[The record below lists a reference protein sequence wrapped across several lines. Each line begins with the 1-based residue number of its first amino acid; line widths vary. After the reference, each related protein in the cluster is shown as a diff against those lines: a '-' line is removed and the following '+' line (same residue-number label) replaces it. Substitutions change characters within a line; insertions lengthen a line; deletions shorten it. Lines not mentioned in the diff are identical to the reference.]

1 MNPKRKLAIRVA
13 ALIALS
19 LSACNLQTGALV
31 PPTPTVQLKPSKTSP
46 PPTPTP
52 TLTPTPTAAPPV
64 ANRGSLLPRTKPIN
78 VTNLDQIV
86 QIARWGNGVIQQIQ
100 YSPQSDYLAVASSL
114 GVFIHDV
121 QDLSVI
127 RSISTVSP
135 VEKIVLSHRG
145 GLLITGEKNGQ
156 VSFWDA
162 HQCLAETGQCKE
174 PMAKLAPFS
183 SPITGL
189 ALSPD
194 DSTLAVSGQS
204 YKVELL
210 DVSRCTTQ
218 PDDCTQS
225 IAVISTIRTPTA
237 LAFSPDGYTL
247 AVGMQNGKIELHDLM
262 GCGQG
267 KSESCGT
274 LVKTFTQHKSKINT
288 LEFSPDGAL
297 LASASNDQTSRVWRL
312 NSGVNV
318 STFLHK
324 GSVKAAAF
332 SSDGKLIFTAGQDK
346 TIRVWQVSSFA
357 VIAYL
362 TGHTGAVTSLAPS
375 PDLKTL
381 VSASSDGALHL
392 WDLTT
397 RKFRAVNQDYNAPLH
412 SIRASDGGDILAAGT
427 TEGVVQLY
435 RLAECN
441 QPDSLTCGLPYK
453 TLEGHTQTIGGLSFF
468 AKNTRL
474 ASASWD
480 ATLRIWD
487 IETCMK
493 APAGEQCNKPTN
505 TLKGSRDAI
514 TDLAYSPDKELLA
527 APAFDSYVR
536 VYNTS
541 QEKQTKQLSSP
552 RKTFWNAA
560 FSPDGQILVAGLGN
574 GTIETWLVNDCAEK
588 SENCLTPFKTLFGH
602 NGPVSSIAFSPDGSL
617 FASASW
623 DHTIQ
628 LWQVGDC
635 SAAEPGCISALTT
648 LKGPEYPVDAL
659 TFSPDGKLLIS
670 AAADKLIRLWQLDD
684 CPNDPEKCGQNIAVL
699 SGHTDLITSL
709 TFLADA
715 NLIVSASK
723 DGAIRLW
730 GIVDN

>member
-1 MNPKRKLAIRVA
+1 MVVTI
-13 ALIALS
+13 IALS
-19 LSACNLQTGALV
+19 FSACNLQTGSFA
-31 PPTPTVQLKPSKTSP
+31 PPTPTVQLRPSKTVSP
-46 PPTPTP
+46 PTQTPTP

-64 ANRGSLLPRTKPIN
+64 AKRGSSLPRTKPIDA
-78 VTNLDQIV
+78 TNPDQIV
-86 QIARWGNGVIQQIQ
+86 QIAQWGNGVIQQIQ
-100 YSPQSDYLAVASSL
+100 YSPQGDYLAAASSL

-127 RSISTVSP
+127 RSISTISP
-135 VEKIVLSHRG
+135 VEKMALSHSG
-145 GLLITGEKNGQ
+145 DLLITGEKNGQ

-162 HQCLAETGQCKE
+162 HQCLAEAGQCKE
-174 PMAKLAPFS
+174 PIAKLAPFS
-183 SPITGL
+183 GPITGL
-189 ALSPD
+189 VFSPD

-204 YKVELL
+204 YKAELL

-225 IAVISTIRTPTA
+225 IAAISTVRTPTA
-237 LAFSPDGYTL
+237 LAFSPDGDTL

-274 LVKTFTQHKSKINT
+274 LVKTFPQHKSKINA

-297 LASASNDQTSRVWRL
+297 LVSASNDQTSRVWRL

-346 TIRVWQVSSFA
+346 TIRIWQVSSFA

-362 TGHTGAVTSLAPS
+362 TGHTGAVTGLAPS

-381 VSASSDGALHL
+381 VSASRDGSLRL

-397 RKFRAVNQDYNAPLH
+397 RKSQAINQDYNAPLR
-412 SIRASDGGDILAAGT
+412 SIRASDDGNILAAGT
-427 TEGVVQLY
+427 TEGAVQLY

-441 QPDSLTCGLPYK
+441 QPDSTCGLPYK
-453 TLEGHTQTIGGLSFF
+453 TLEGHTQTIGGLSFLG
-468 AKNTRL
+468 KNTRL

-487 IETCMK
+487 IETCMND
-493 APAGEQCNKPTN
+493 PAGELCSKPTN

-514 TDLAYSPDKELLA
+514 TSLAYSPDKELLA

-536 VYNTS
+536 VYNTL
-541 QEKQTKQLSSP
+541 QEKQIKQLSAP

-574 GTIETWLVNDCAEK
+574 GSIETWLVNDCAEK

-628 LWQVGDC
+628 LWQVSDC
-635 SAAEPGCISALTT
+635 STAEPGCISALTT

-659 TFSPDGKLLIS
+659 TFSSDGKLLIS
-670 AAADKLIRLWQLDD
+670 AAADKLIRLWQIDN

-730 GIVDN
+730 GIVDH